1 MNPLWTILF
10 HLINKIK
17 GQRNHEPKP
26 PSDWPLRRHLTRFAF
41 GLVLPV
47 MVLSAASYY
56 ALDRAERQR
65 FQDSVVAEA
74 NQTASAV
81 DREVAGILG
90 ALATLAT
97 RTDLDAGGTGQ
108 FYEQATRVA
117 KLLGSNI
124 ILFEPASG
132 RQIMNTRVPFSA
144 SLPGGADQT
153 ALLAAQTRVPQVSG
167 IKIGQVAKTPVFG
180 VYVPVLRDG
189 AAVAVLA
196 GNYEPTR
203 LARVLEES
211 VTKTQMIATA
221 IDQTGKIVARSAQ
234 HERFVGLEVSNAVA
248 RSALA
253 GQWVI
258 AYAPNLEGEMSLM
271 ASTRSSTSGWSVYIH
286 VPTQII
292 DALSFRRW
300 LYFSGVSSFALLS
313 SVALAT
319 IVGRYIARPMALIAE
334 GARRLGEGEI
344 PPIITSKLREANN
357 ISALLHQAALQRR
370 QHEESIEMLLREVN
384 HRSKNLLAVVQ
395 VIAMQ
400 TVRSSPE
407 DFLATFSERV
417 GALMVSQDLLIKS
430 NWQGVDLGELTQ
442 SALHPFRD
450 LLGTRIKTAGPAI
463 RLSAA
468 AAQTIAIAQHELA
481 TNAAKYG
488 ALSNSHGC
496 VDVTWQLSDDDPE
509 NQRFVLTWVERDGQ
523 PVTPPTHRGFGTTM
537 IVDVPRMELRA
548 DVKIDYASDGI
559 CWRMDA
565 PAARVLEKDGV
576 AS

>member
-81 DREVAGILG
+81 DREVAGMLG

-203 LARVLEES
+203 LARVLEEDLAVS
-211 VTKTQMIATA
+211 ER
-221 IDQTGKIVARSAQ
+221 AR
-234 HERFVGLEVSNAVA
+234 
-248 RSALA
+248 
-253 GQWVI
+253 
-258 AYAPNLEGEMSLM
+258 M
-271 ASTRSSTSGWSVYIH
+271 
-286 VPTQII
+286 
-292 DALSFRRW
+292 
-300 LYFSGVSSFALLS
+300 SSF
-313 SVALAT
+313 
-319 IVGRYIARPMALIAE
+319 
-334 GARRLGEGEI
+334 
-344 PPIITSKLREANN
+344 
-357 ISALLHQAALQRR
+357 
-370 QHEESIEMLLREVN
+370 
-384 HRSKNLLAVVQ
+384 
-395 VIAMQ
+395 
-400 TVRSSPE
+400 
-407 DFLATFSERV
+407 
-417 GALMVSQDLLIKS
+417 
-430 NWQGVDLGELTQ
+430 
-442 SALHPFRD
+442 
-450 LLGTRIKTAGPAI
+450 
-463 RLSAA
+463 
-468 AAQTIAIAQHELA
+468 
-481 TNAAKYG
+481 
-488 ALSNSHGC
+488 
-496 VDVTWQLSDDDPE
+496 
-509 NQRFVLTWVERDGQ
+509 
-523 PVTPPTHRGFGTTM
+523 
-537 IVDVPRMELRA
+537 
-548 DVKIDYASDGI
+548 
-559 CWRMDA
+559 
-565 PAARVLEKDGV
+565 
-576 AS
+576 